1 MQVGYCVL
9 VVDTRDALSLKEK
22 RNVLRSIKQKLRG
35 TFNVSVAEIGR
46 QELLQEGLLGVV
58 SVSGDYLYLEGL
70 LQKLL
75 DALERW
81 FPGRISGTD
90 VQIRQILP
98 GDGQAD

>member
-35 TFNVSVAEIGR
+35 SFNVSVAEIGR
-46 QELLQEGLLGVV
+46 QDLLQEGLLGVV

-81 FPGRISGTD
+81 FPGRISGSE

-98 GDGQAD
+98 GE

>member
-9 VVDTRDALSLKEK
+9 VVDTQDAASLKEK

-35 TFNVSVAEIGR
+35 TFNVSVAEVGR
-46 QELLQEGLLGVV
+46 QDLLQEGLLGVV

-81 FPGRISGTD
+81 FPGRISGSD
-90 VQIRQILP
+90 VQIRQVLP
-98 GDGQAD
+98 GD

>member
-35 TFNVSVAEIGR
+35 SFNVSVAEIGR
-46 QELLQEGLLGVV
+46 QDLLQEGLLGVV

-81 FPGRISGTD
+81 FPGRISGSD

-98 GDGQAD
+98 GE